1 MLCVLD
7 SGEKWLTINQVLDR
21 SKFVHIQRGCDLKSR
36 QKMEQLRIRFFW
48 HALLE
53 PKIQQQRVS
62 WTFFCCTSKVLAA
75 NLPMLVVHWTLS
87 HAGAGVPEE
96 VGPEEPHPKGWE

>member
-1 MLCVLD
+1 MRFKITTENGTA
-7 SGEKWLTINQVLDR
+7 SNT
-21 SKFVHIQRGCDLKSR
+21 F
-36 QKMEQLRIRFFW
+36 FFW